1 MSRKRK
7 KEFPAKMMQLLKQV
21 KKMARK
27 MYKSKMRR
35 LLSSL
40 LVRKHDP
47 SGDLQKFTTQ
57 HYSERLEITLA
68 NELSAHAFVFVI
80 MLLA

>member
-1 MSRKRK
+1 
-7 KEFPAKMMQLLKQV
+7 
-21 KKMARK
+21 
-27 MYKSKMRR
+27 MRR

-57 HYSERLEITLA
+57 QYTERLEITLA
-68 NELSAHAFVFVI
+68 NELSAHAYVFVT